1 MTLIVNMNTRVNSH
15 FVGAS
20 LTEFLSVWS
29 LGGEADLS
37 LTTKDGS
44 LKMSF
49 NLSLGN
55 PGAPFPLPH
64 APPPSAPP
72 PFHPPSKP
80 RYRGPAAKERNR
92 QRAARHQAARTEVPV
107 STTAP
112 EVTNTTA
119 AVMSSPST
127 SSATDSVEVSPVTAP
142 VFKCDVCEFKTTTEK
157 GVKTHKGHKHKEQ
170 LRDGE
175 GNISL
180 ELSILNQVRE
190 EESDSSPLA
199 NSTLLSEL
207 EEVHIS
213 LQCDE
218 CDWKCENE
226 INLNEHK
233 TNVHSDMV
241 SLEIDEHGNIVG
253 PQLPPNSSPPS
264 KVFHPIAGIGYL
276 QPELSVSCGD
286 TFVSYNFPDD
296 PKAFVWNGKKESYWD
311 VFLCET

>member
-1 MTLIVNMNTRVNSH
+1 M
-15 FVGAS
+15 
-20 LTEFLSVWS
+20 
-29 LGGEADLS
+29 
-37 LTTKDGS
+37 
-44 LKMSF
+44 
-49 NLSLGN
+49 
-55 PGAPFPLPH
+55 
-64 APPPSAPP
+64 
-72 PFHPPSKP
+72 
-80 RYRGPAAKERNR
+80 
-92 QRAARHQAARTEVPV
+92 
-107 STTAP
+107 
-112 EVTNTTA
+112 
-119 AVMSSPST
+119 
-127 SSATDSVEVSPVTAP
+127 
-142 VFKCDVCEFKTTTEK
+142 CDVCEFKTTTEK

-207 EEVHIS
+207 EEIHIS

-233 TNVHSDMV
+233 TNEHSEMV
-241 SLEIDEHGNIVG
+241 SLEIDERGNIVG